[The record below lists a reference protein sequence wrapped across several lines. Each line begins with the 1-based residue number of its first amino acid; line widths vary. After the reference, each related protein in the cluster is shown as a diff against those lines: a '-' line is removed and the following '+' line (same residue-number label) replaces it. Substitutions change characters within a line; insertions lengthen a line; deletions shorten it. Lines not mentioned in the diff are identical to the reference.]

1 MQSNARTVYALSRD
15 GLLPDRGLFARMAP
29 NHVPCFAV
37 GLVVGV
43 SALLGLLNFASC
55 VEPSTQAKGHS
66 DVALN
71 AIFAVCTSAPN
82 VAGVNG

>member
-55 VEPSTQAKGHS
+55 VDPAARADARR

-71 AIFAVCTSAPN
+71 AIFAVCTSAPS
-82 VAGVNG
+82 VERVGG